1 MLKKAYLVLLVL
13 VLFPYISHA
22 ETKTIYETN
31 KYVMGDNDSK
41 NDARRMCFLEAKRK
55 VLEKAGTY
63 IESHTQVK
71 NYKLKKDEINSY
83 SAALLKVETVKE
95 EWKFVGENMAIFM
108 TVKAEVDSSYIE
120 NQLAKIKKDTSVQ
133 KKIKDQQRQLQELE
147 RTVTN
152 LQKQLGSV
160 DATKAA
166 VLRKER
172 NVTFKEIDEL
182 QAKKIEIVNKIKA
195 STKSV
200 IDLIELGMTQSEVKS
215 LAGIPR
221 SKACGGVNWNY
232 GNVWVVFEG
241 GIVSCI
247 IRSTFFT
254 SCYSRKNYSRKNYG
268 RDAFIKP

>member
-1 MLKKAYLVLLVL
+1 MLRKTYLLLLVL
-13 VLFPYISHA
+13 VLIPCISHA

-95 EWKFVGENMAIFM
+95 EWKFVGENMAIFI

-120 NQLAKIKKDTSVQ
+120 KQLAKIKKDTSVQ
-133 KKIKDQQRQLQELE
+133 KKIKDQQARLQNLE
-147 RTVTN
+147 STVIK

-160 DATKAA
+160 NATKAA
-166 VLRKER
+166 VLREER
-172 NVTFKEIDEL
+172 DVTFKEIDALE
-182 QAKKIEIVNKIKA
+182 AKKIAIVKRIKLKSKNA
-195 STKSV
+195 KELIVRGMTKKEVISLMGKPDGFNYNY
-200 IDLIELGMTQSEVKS
+200 IDLADEFY
-215 LAGIPR
+215 
-221 SKACGGVNWNY
+221 Y
-232 GNVWVVFEG
+232 GTTTVYFNDG
-241 GIVSCI
+241 GIV
-247 IRSTFFT
+247 
-254 SCYSRKNYSRKNYG
+254 NYVQ
-268 RDAFIKP
+268 

>member
-1 MLKKAYLVLLVL
+1 MFRKAYLLLLVL
-13 VLFPYISHA
+13 VLIPYISHA

-95 EWKFVGENMAIFM
+95 EWKLAGENMAIFI

-120 NQLAKIKKDTSVQ
+120 KQLANIKKDTSVQ
-133 KKIKDQQRQLQELE
+133 KKIQDQQRQLQELE
-147 RTVTN
+147 RTVTD

-160 DATKAA
+160 SATQAP

-172 NVTFKEIDEL
+172 NVTFTEIDALE
-182 QAKKIEIVNKIKA
+182 AKKIKILTRIESRSRDAKE
-195 STKSV
+195 
-200 IDLIELGMTQSEVKS
+200 LITPGMTKREVKS
-215 LAGIPR
+215 LLGYPD
-221 SKACGGVNWNY
+221 GEEEYTFYY
-232 GNVWVVFEG
+232 GTTKIRFNSVGLVWQ
-241 GIVSCI
+241 I
-247 IRSTFFT
+247 
-254 SCYSRKNYSRKNYG
+254 
-268 RDAFIKP
+268 D

>member
-1 MLKKAYLVLLVL
+1 MLRKAYLLLLVL
-13 VLFPYISHA
+13 VLIPYISHA

-71 NYKLKKDEINSY
+71 NYKLEKDEINSY

-95 EWKFVGENMAIFM
+95 EWKFIGENMAIYI
-108 TVKAEVDSSYIE
+108 TVKAEVDTSYIE
-120 NQLAKIKKDTSVQ
+120 KQLAKITKDTSVQ

-147 RTVTN
+147 RTVTD

-160 DATKAA
+160 NSTKAA

-172 NVTFKEIDEL
+172 NVVFKLAWASCSAANFSLPFFFPLVFITISEL
-182 QAKKIEIVNKIKA
+182 ITSSSLRIKVHASQRSFLNALSANSVRPEHQMAASPYSLTISLLVRTPVN
-195 STKSV
+195 
-200 IDLIELGMTQSEVKS
+200 
-215 LAGIPR
+215 
-221 SKACGGVNWNY
+221 GG
-232 GNVWVVFEG
+232 
-241 GIVSCI
+241 CL
-247 IRSTFFT
+247 
-254 SCYSRKNYSRKNYG
+254 
-268 RDAFIKP
+268 